1 MHRESGKARKSGKHR
16 KNKKEEE
23 KLKSFAGLLPRVF
36 GWLIVIITLA
46 LSPTINTANE
56 AIIAGNNTNLIGL
69 AAIDDFGAPI
79 IIIGLLFT
87 GGVFGVAGIRGKT
100 GNVSTKDMLSV
111 VGAVV
116 GTILALTLFLQV
128 MTYVNLLIG
137 HDATGFADVIYGII
151 PIVLYVGIIAGASAY
166 GGVVYRKKGR
176 GGGKTRSARP

>member
-1 MHRESGKARKSGKHR
+1 MKA
-16 KNKKEEE
+16 
-23 KLKSFAGLLPRVF
+23 FAGLLPRVF

-46 LSPTINTANE
+46 LAPTINTSNN

-87 GGVFGVAGIRGKT
+87 GGVFGIAGIRGKT
-100 GNVSTKDMLSV
+100 QNVGTGDMLAI

-116 GTILALTLFLQV
+116 GTILALELFQQV
-128 MTYVNLLIG
+128 MTYVNLLIAPA
-137 HDATGFADVIYGII
+137 ATGFADVIYGII

-166 GGVVYRKKGR
+166 GAVVYRKKGKSKK
-176 GGGKTRSARP
+176 GKTARP